1 MARNRMKQM
10 VDKGRIEREF
20 QVGERVFL
28 KYNHIDRL
36 L

>member
-20 QVGERVFL
+20 RVGERVFL
-28 KYNHIDRL
+28 KL
-36 L
+36 